1 MDLPFKQTWK
11 KKTCVRLLYWFLKLQ
26 TVSGLKSNMGG
37 VVWHPSLFAYP
48 GQSKNMLIRRHTNC
62 ITRRRQHSIKSSLRY
77 LPAHISNADGVHLF
91 RAGINNVQ
99 TGYKEKA
106 HTLLPVSWKESL
118 NKKGADFPQLVH
130 FLENII
136 ENERDLLHKGHE
148 EWWRKSRRTL
158 SCCRIGRHFDQSE
171 WLPANSPCVM
181 FKRGMHVCPDY
192 ACRRGKAGGPGSLR
206 DSWAFE

>member
-1 MDLPFKQTWK
+1 
-11 KKTCVRLLYWFLKLQ
+11 
-26 TVSGLKSNMGG
+26 MGG

-158 SCCRIGRHFDQSE
+158 VAAESGDILTSQSGFLLTVPASCSREECMCVLITHVGEVKQEAREAWETAERLNNKPCRVYTAHLMWGRTRERWVAS
-171 WLPANSPCVM
+171 SP
-181 FKRGMHVCPDY
+181 
-192 ACRRGKAGGPGSLR
+192 PGR
-206 DSWAFE
+206 